1 MTWTLRAANES
12 DIEFLL
18 ALRAAAMSPH
28 HVAAGIVQTE
38 DESHQRVL
46 ARLDRARIVVKDGHD
61 VGMIKLVPAE
71 PDWELWQLQLLPML
85 HRQGLGG
92 ALVHRAIEEAAA
104 AGCGVVL
111 TVLEKNPA
119 RRLYERFGFRVVA
132 TEGHGVRMRRPLATH
147 EDAPRAAAPH
157 A

>member
-1 MTWTLRAANES
+1 MTWTLRPASES

-18 ALRAAAMSPH
+18 ALRAATMSPH
-28 HVAAGIVQTE
+28 HVAHGIVQTE
-38 DESHQRVL
+38 DEAHQRVL
-46 ARLDRARIVVKDGHD
+46 ARLDCARIVVKDGHD
-61 VGMIKLVPAE
+61 VGLVKLVPAT

-111 TVLEKNPA
+111 TVLAKNPA

-132 TEGHGVRMRRPLATH
+132 PEGHGVRMRRPF
-147 EDAPRAAAPH
+147 APH
-157 A
+157 APVPPATAPQA